1 MDEQKAVWYLPDE
14 AGQPVGPYA
23 SNQILEQLSTGQMP
37 ETTLCWREGMPDWQ
51 PLTEVEP
58 FAAEIKLTKAAASKR
73 MRRIVIAISC
83 IVCVIAAAAVVY
95 IMMMGPPEVRRAKEL
110 MAAGLYTETSE
121 VLGPYVNRNPL
132 NDEAVYL
139 LAIANVNEY
148 VTAKPDRIGLLG
160 GLMGTRTFLEQAKEL
175 FARVFKADPKWI
187 DKAKTDIAD
196 TVIRIP
202 SDAPDALNRSLEI
215 SRLRAELNLA
225 DKKQLAGELHK
236 KLVSQGMPQGRYN
249 LNQEAILQ
257 TLSWDPSL
265 SGQIITRM
273 LGDENTTPQQL
284 SVTVTL
290 LQRWARERPAF
301 AKILSVELL
310 NRAKLLSDAGRND
323 QAKILLSNALVIDP
337 TAAKT
342 EEHLL
347 LYIRVMDPGDAKLTR
362 CQMFLKDYPDS
373 PRRLDVLMIIVR
385 DAVAISKQF
394 GRWNRNRAQLY
405 LSAGLSAAKE
415 LIIQNPRRSNLDL
428 EVFELAKQHAE
439 SKQFNEAIDLTSELI
454 AAVPDSAIKLQIEQ
468 AIAEWRVQSGKGTL
482 SPEFDTLAARVEK
495 ELKIFSL
502 TTPAAIRSLA
512 TNPNAVHVVQVT
524 DGCTVNK
531 FNSEEDEILRRWV
544 ADGGIL
550 WANNDVL
557 TRFGIKY
564 TAGRWGMAGT
574 RECTPGAVP
583 HPILTG
589 CSRVVATKGST
600 IAINLSY
607 MNVITLLTSTA
618 TYGEEKYTYWS
629 LVPYGNGWVS
639 NVKTVD
645 QMKFDGARFWLN
657 FRLFCLGRDIPGAE
671 GLGVVPGIPTT
682 PAPITPTPAPIQ
694 APNISAPQP
703 ARITETANLTK
714 YLADGA
720 GQKIIWV
727 ALPRN
732 DIDTETRKVL
742 RNWINKGGT
751 LWVETDLAESFG
763 FGGLRKAESGS
774 LSGRAEV
781 ARVQDPM
788 IRGLS
793 GSMLSYELDPNG
805 STIRS
810 TWSTISKSM
819 RPLLVQPGTQNNIMT
834 VICAARAYGDGLVI
848 LRPAKI
854 DFSNQA
860 GRSFESVLNSL
871 SLNPSRYKLQT
882 PAPESRRRTT
892 RPSGRR
898 R

>member
-148 VTAKPDRIGLLG
+148 ATAKPDRTGLLR
-160 GLMGTRTFLEQAKEL
+160 GLMGTRTLLEQAKEL

-196 TVIRIP
+196 SAIRIP

-236 KLVSQGMPQGRYN
+236 KLVSQGMMQGRYN

-257 TLSWDPSL
+257 ILGWDPSL

-273 LGDENTTPQQL
+273 LGDENATPQQL
-284 SVTVTL
+284 SITVTL

-301 AKILSVELL
+301 AQILSTELL
-310 NRAKLLSDAGRND
+310 NRAKSLSDAGRND
-323 QAKILLSNALVIDP
+323 QAKILLSNALAIDP
-337 TAAKT
+337 KAANT
-342 EEHLL
+342 EVHLF
-347 LYIRVMDPGDAKLTR
+347 LYIRVMPPSDDKLTR
-362 CQMFLKDYPDS
+362 CQLFLRDYPDS
-373 PRRLDVLMIIVR
+373 PRRLDVLMIIIR

-415 LIIQNPRRSNLDL
+415 LISQDPKRRNLDL
-428 EVFELAKQHAE
+428 EVFELVKQVAE
-439 SKQFNEAIDLTSELI
+439 SKQYAEAIDLTSDLL
-454 AAVPDSAIKLQIEQ
+454 AAVPDSAIRLQIEQ
-468 AIAEWRVQSGKGTL
+468 TVAEWRVLSGKGTL

-495 ELKIFSL
+495 ELKIFTL
-502 TTPAAIRSLA
+502 TTPAAIRSLVA
-512 TNPNAVHVVQVT
+512 NPNTVHVVQVT
-524 DGCTVNK
+524 DGCTINK
-531 FNSEEDEILRRWV
+531 FNSEEDEMLRQWV

-550 WANNDVL
+550 WTNNDVL
-557 TRFGIKY
+557 SRFGIKY
-564 TAGRWGMAGT
+564 TDGRWRMAGT
-574 RECTPGAVP
+574 RQCTPGAVP

-589 CSRVVATKGST
+589 CSTVVATKGYPV
-600 IAINLSY
+600 AVNLSY
-607 MNVITLLTSTA
+607 MNVITLLTSS
-618 TYGEEKYTYWS
+618 YGEEKYTYWS
-629 LVPYGNGWVS
+629 LVPYGKGYVS
-639 NVKTVD
+639 NIKTVD
-645 QMKFDGARFWLN
+645 QTKFDGARFWLN

-671 GLGVVPGIPTT
+671 RLEVIPGIPTT
-682 PAPITPTPAPIQ
+682 PAQITPPPAPIL

-703 ARITETANLTK
+703 ARITEIANLTK
-714 YLADGA
+714 SLADGA

-732 DIDTETRKVL
+732 DIDIETRKVL
-742 RNWINKGGT
+742 RGWVNKGGV
-751 LWVETDLAESFG
+751 LWVETDLAESYG
-763 FGGLRKAESGS
+763 FSGLRKPGSDS

-781 ARVQDPM
+781 LRV
-788 IRGLS
+788 RGS
-793 GSMLSYELDPNG
+793 IVFGMSTGIVNYELDPNG
-805 STIRS
+805 SIIKSSRS
-810 TWSTISKSM
+810 IISRSM
-819 RPLLVQPGTQNNIMT
+819 IPILVQPDTQNDIMT
-834 VICAARAYGDGLVI
+834 VICASRDCGEGLVI

-854 DFSNQA
+854 DSSSQA
-860 GRSFESVLNSL
+860 GRSFESILDSL
-871 SLNPSRYKLQT
+871 SSNPSQYKLQT
-882 PAPESRRRTT
+882 PSPDRRRRTT